1 MKPYQVTF
9 HLYAE
14 DQSEVNELQKALYD
28 FVSESYEDKIYVTA
42 DKLTKVVR
50 SYSPLIKA
58 YFR

>member
-50 SYSPLIKA
+50 SYSTLIKA

>member
-1 MKPYQVTF
+1 MNPYQVTF

-58 YFR
+58 YLR

>member
-14 DQSEVNELQKALYD
+14 DQEQVNELQKALYD
-28 FVSESYEDKIYVTA
+28 LVYESYENNIYVTA
-42 DKLTKVVR
+42 DKLTKIVK

>member
-14 DQSEVNELQKALYD
+14 DQGEVNELQKALYD

-58 YFR
+58 YLR

>member
-14 DQSEVNELQKALYD
+14 DQEQVNELQKALYD
-28 FVSESYEDKIYVTA
+28 LVYESYENNIYVTA
-42 DKLTKVVR
+42 DKLTKIVP

>member
-1 MKPYQVTF
+1 MKPYPVTF

-58 YFR
+58 YLR

>member
-14 DQSEVNELQKALYD
+14 DQDEVNELQKALYD

-42 DKLTKVVR
+42 DKLTKIVK
-50 SYSPLIKA
+50 SYSTLIKA

>member
-14 DQSEVNELQKALYD
+14 DQEQVNELQKALYD
-28 FVSESYEDKIYVTA
+28 LVYESYENNIYVTA
-42 DKLTKVVR
+42 DKLAKIVK

>member
-14 DQSEVNELQKALYD
+14 DQEQVNELQKALYD
-28 FVSESYEDKIYVTA
+28 LVYESYENNIYVTA
-42 DKLTKVVR
+42 GKLTKIVK

>member
-1 MKPYQVTF
+1 MKPYQVSF

>member
-58 YFR
+58 YLR